1 MLKTL
6 RFLAISTLVL
16 GLATSTQAGLNVST
30 FEDVGLTTANSFFN
44 ATPNLTDPTF
54 SSSGQFVSGGNS
66 FNNSFTIF
74 PASPFGPA
82 FGAWSGWSMSNQT
95 FAALPL
101 YVDQAT
107 TPDSNYQYMSV
118 TGSGANGSSTY
129 AIANTFGSNA
139 DAFHPA
145 TSFVNL
151 APGASPVSVQ
161 VTNTEYD
168 FLSMKNGDGFAKQ
181 FGPNDFLEL
190 TVQGY
195 SGLNGAGTA
204 VGSEL
209 DFFLASNGT
218 ILTTWAT
225 LNLSQFAGAES
236 LAFGLESSDNDPTFG
251 INTPAEFAMDNFT
264 SLTPGAVPEPSS
276 LLLCLSGIGIGS
288 LVLRRVRS
296 RKGPL

>member
-1 MLKTL
+1 MLKTF
-6 RFLAISTLVL
+6 RFFAISTLVL
-16 GLATSTQAGLNVST
+16 GLATTANAGLNVST
-30 FEDVGLTTANSFFN
+30 FEDVGLTKPDSFFN
-44 ATPNLTDPTF
+44 ATPNLADPTT

-66 FNNSFTIF
+66 FNNTFTFF
-74 PASPFGPA
+74 PASQFGPA
-82 FGAWSGWSMSNQT
+82 FGVWEGWAMSNQT
-95 FAALPL
+95 FAAQPP

-129 AIANTFGSNA
+129 AVANTFGDNA
-139 DAFHPA
+139 IASHPA

-151 APGASPVSVQ
+151 APGANPVSVQ

-181 FGPNDFLEL
+181 FGPNDFLTL

-195 SGLNGAGTA
+195 SGLNGAGTT
-204 VGSEL
+204 VGNEL
-209 DFFLASNGT
+209 DFSLASNGT
-218 ILTTWAT
+218 ILTNWAT
-225 LNLSQFAGAES
+225 LDLSQFAGAES
-236 LAFGLESSDNDPTFG
+236 LAFGIESSDTGMFG
-251 INTPAEFAMDNFT
+251 VNTPAEFAMDNFT
-264 SLTPGAVPEPSS
+264 SISPSVVPEPSS
-276 LLLCLSGIGIGS
+276 FLLCLSGIGIGS